1 MSYEPINWKDRIVE
15 KPRTYHVQ
23 NNPDG
28 TITLIP
34 APGTVVQEGT
44 PVNAANLNKIEQ
56 GFVSH
61 LADYVPFKD
70 RTNMNI
76 LNLAIETEVLKG
88 AVLTGI
94 TANIY
99 IETFQDATDIEILQG
114 RLIPGEGITG

>member
-1 MSYEPINWKDRIVE
+1 MSYEPTNWKDRVVE
-15 KPRTYHVQ
+15 KPRTFTMQ
-23 NNPDG
+23 QNPDG
-28 TITLIP
+28 TITLVP

-44 PVNAANLNKIEQ
+44 PVNAANLNKLEN
-56 GFVSH
+56 GLVSH

-76 LNLAIETEVLKG
+76 LNLAIETEMLKG

-99 IETFQDATDIEILQG
+99 IETFQDATDVDILQG
-114 RLIPGEGITG
+114 VLIPGEGISG

>member
-1 MSYEPINWKDRIVE
+1 MSYTPTEWKDRVVE
-15 KPRTYHVQ
+15 KPRTFNMQ

-28 TITLIP
+28 TVTLTP

-61 LADYVPFKD
+61 LADYVSFKD

-99 IETFQDATDIEILQG
+99 IETFQDATDVDILQG
-114 RLIPGEGITG
+114 YLIPGEGITG

>member
-1 MSYEPINWKDRIVE
+1 M
-15 KPRTYHVQ
+15 Q
-23 NNPDG
+23 QNPDG
-28 TITLIP
+28 TVTLTP

-76 LNLAIETEVLKG
+76 LNLAIETEMLKG

-99 IETFQDATDIEILQG
+99 IETFQDATDVDILQG
-114 RLIPGEGITG
+114 YLIPGEGITG

>member
-1 MSYEPINWKDRIVE
+1 MNYTPTEWKDRVVE
-15 KPRTYHVQ
+15 KPRTFNMQ
-23 NNPDG
+23 QNPDG

-56 GFVSH
+56 GLVSH

-99 IETFQDATDIEILQG
+99 IETFQDATDVDILQG
-114 RLIPGEGITG
+114 YLIPGEGITG

>member
-1 MSYEPINWKDRIVE
+1 MAEKNIIMQRKTATGFDTYYPKTKVE
-15 KPRTYHVQ
+15 LVA
-23 NNPDG
+23 G
-28 TITLIP
+28 
-34 APGTVVQEGT
+34 
-44 PVNAANLNKIEQ
+44 AAKQADL
-56 GFVSH
+56 VAH

-99 IETFQDATDIEILQG
+99 IETFQDATDVDILQG
-114 RLIPGEGITG
+114 YLIPGEGITG